1 LTRKESTVYYGV
13 LVHRMLKKQ
22 YIIPFAVSTGGAL
35 LAALIILMAIN
46 ASLLRIP
53 QPDLKSRQKPGGTPA
68 AMEASSAAPD
78 YKAISERNLFRAKL
92 EAEIPKP
99 KSEKEI
105 EEELLTG
112 VIRTMVL
119 KGIMTGDRQKDYYA
133 VIDRGAQKGVWIY
146 EAGEIVEKGLAV
158 KEIRKDSV
166 ILQKGDFKALL
177 RLFAVNAERIP
188 SAPSDTPTT
197 RADDGSGQ
205 KKGTSPK
212 KGAAMEIRQ
221 EGKTLVIPKL
231 LAERVKNDNASIM
244 SSIALKVATDS
255 SGRPAGYRV
264 VAIDKGSIVGKMGL
278 KPDDTL
284 LAVNGRSLSSGEDLK
299 KLYEEMHNLT
309 RFELKV
315 LRQGK
320 SQSLFYEVR

>member
-1 LTRKESTVYYGV
+1 
-13 LVHRMLKKQ
+13 MLKKQ
-22 YIIPFAVSTGGAL
+22 YIIPFAISTGVAL

-53 QPDLKSRQKPGGTPA
+53 QPEQKSRPRPGGTPA
-68 AMEASSAAPD
+68 ATEPSSTAPD

-99 KSEKEI
+99 RSEKEI
-105 EEELLTG
+105 EEELLAG
-112 VIRTMVL
+112 IIRTMAL

-133 VIDRGAQKGVWIY
+133 VIDRGGQKGVWIY
-146 EAGEIVEKGLAV
+146 ETGEVVEKGLAV

-166 ILQKGDFKALL
+166 VLQKGDFKALL
-177 RLFAVNAERIP
+177 RLFALSAERIP
-188 SAPSDTPTT
+188 STSSDTPTT
-197 RADDGSGQ
+197 RTNGGLSGEKGPAS
-205 KKGTSPK
+205 KKRG
-212 KGAAMEIRQ
+212 AMEIRQ

-231 LAERVKNDNASIM
+231 LAEKVKNDNTSIM
-244 SSIALKVATDS
+244 SSIALKMATDP
-255 SGRPAGYRV
+255 SGRPAGYRI
-264 VAIDKGSIVGKMGL
+264 VAIDRESIVGKMGL
-278 KPDDTL
+278 KQDDTL

-299 KLYEEMHNLT
+299 KLYDDMHNLT

-320 SQSLFYEVR
+320 FQSIFYEIR